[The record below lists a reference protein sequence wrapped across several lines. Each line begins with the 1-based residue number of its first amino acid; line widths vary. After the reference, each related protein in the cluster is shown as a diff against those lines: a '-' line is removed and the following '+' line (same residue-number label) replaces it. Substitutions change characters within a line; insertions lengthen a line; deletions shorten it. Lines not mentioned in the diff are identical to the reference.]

1 MPKDKASATKNVH
14 FVLLVTSRWLFKHFV
29 TIGSGESGDFEVVE
43 PQTGLKCTEFGCVWG
58 L

>member
-29 TIGSGESGDFEVVE
+29 TIGSGESGDFE